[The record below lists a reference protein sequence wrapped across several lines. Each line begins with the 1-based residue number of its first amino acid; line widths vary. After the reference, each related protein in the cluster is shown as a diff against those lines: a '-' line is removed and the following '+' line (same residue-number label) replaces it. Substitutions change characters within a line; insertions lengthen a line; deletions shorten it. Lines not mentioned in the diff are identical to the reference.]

1 MQAELTRAIV
11 EEAQQACRYVAK
23 HNTANMD
30 AGDYRDGFE
39 TACEVCED
47 VIAVHVER
55 HKERIEARLAEDLA
69 LRDAAAH
76 GTGAMMG
83 GKHVP
88 IEKLIPDASTA
99 SDETSTGSVGYVNVL
114 REALAFY
121 AAGVGWAIAED
132 CGEKADAALVAQ
144 PDISQEVERA
154 FLAVMNASDRELSLA
169 ISAWAERNLLKRRIA
184 VAIAEVLRPQ
194 E

>member
-1 MQAELTRAIV
+1 MHAELTRAIV

-39 TACEVCED
+39 TACAVCED
-47 VIAVHVER
+47 AIASHVER
-55 HKERIEARLAEDLA
+55 HKDRIETQLAQDLA
-69 LRDAAAH
+69 LRDAVAN
-76 GTGAMMG
+76 GTGAMMN

-88 IEKLIPDASTA
+88 HHDVFPDF
-99 SDETSTGSVGYVNVL
+99 D
-114 REALAFY
+114 
-121 AAGVGWAIAED
+121 
-132 CGEKADAALVAQ
+132 Q
-144 PDISQEVERA
+144 QVERA
-154 FLAVMNASDRELSLA
+154 FLAVMNASDRELSLP